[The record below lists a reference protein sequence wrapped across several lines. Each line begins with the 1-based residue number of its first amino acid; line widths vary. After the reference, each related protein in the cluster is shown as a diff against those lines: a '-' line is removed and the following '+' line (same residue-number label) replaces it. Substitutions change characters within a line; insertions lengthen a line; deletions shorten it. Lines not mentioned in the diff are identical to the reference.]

1 MDRGGKE
8 KPVTDA
14 GAPAKPR
21 SGLEALLRAGH
32 FVVTA
37 EMQPTSGADPE
48 EVRTLATGLI
58 GRVDAANC
66 TDNPAARPHLSSLAA
81 GHVLVQ
87 SGLEPVVQLTCRDR
101 NRLALQA
108 DLLGAACLGAR
119 NVLLLTGDGVTAGD
133 HPETKPLFDL
143 DSLHLLRT
151 ACILRDQGTYLSGRP
166 LSTRPSFFIGAVEN
180 PFAPPH
186 DYRPMRLAKKVEAG
200 AEFVQLQLC
209 FNVPRL
215 REFVARTR
223 DLGLLERVFLLV
235 SVYVTRSTRA
245 LRYLRDV
252 VPGIDVPDAVMARL
266 EHGPSE
272 LQAEEGF
279 RLALETVAALREIRG
294 ISGVH
299 LISIKGQEAILR
311 LIEAAG
317 LLPRPKP
324 GTQPAPAPGERAAP
338 G

>member
-1 MDRGGKE
+1 
-8 KPVTDA
+8 VSVSA
-14 GAPAKPR
+14 APAKPR

-37 EMQPTSGADPE
+37 EMQPSSGADPE
-48 EVRTLATGLI
+48 EVRSLASGLA
-58 GRVDAANC
+58 GKVDAANC

-81 GHVLVQ
+81 GHVLAR
-87 SGLEPVVQLTCRDR
+87 SGVEPIVQLTCRDR

-108 DLLGAACLGAR
+108 DLLGAACLGAP
-119 NVLLLTGDGVTAGD
+119 NVLLLTGDHVSAGD
-133 HPETKPLFDL
+133 HPDARPLFDL
-143 DSLHLLRT
+143 DSLHLLRM
-151 ACILRDQGTYLSGRP
+151 ARILRDQGTYLSGRA
-166 LSTRPSFFIGAVEN
+166 LSKAPSYFVGAVEN

-186 DYRPMRLAKKVEAG
+186 DYRPIRLAKKIEAG

-209 FNVPRL
+209 FNLPRL
-215 REFVARTR
+215 REFVDRAR

-266 EHGPSE
+266 EHGPTE

-279 RLALETVAALREIRG
+279 RLALETVAALREIPG

-311 LIEAAG
+311 LIDAAG

-324 GTQPAPAPGERAAP
+324 EFGASAAPAERAAP
-338 G
+338 I

>member
-1 MDRGGKE
+1 MS
-8 KPVTDA
+8 VASA
-14 GAPAKPR
+14 GTATR
-21 SGLEALLRAGH
+21 SRLEALLREDR

-37 EMQPTSGADPE
+37 EMQPTNGADPE
-48 EVRTLATGLI
+48 EVNRLASELKGK
-58 GRVDAANC
+58 VDAANC

-81 GHVLVQ
+81 GHFVART
-87 SGLEPVVQLTCRDR
+87 GLEPIVQLTCRDR

-108 DLLGAACLGAR
+108 DLLGAASLGAR
-119 NVLLLTGDGVTAGD
+119 NVLLLTGDGVSAGD
-133 HPETKPLFDL
+133 HADAKPLFDL
-143 DSLHLLRT
+143 DSLHLVRI
-151 ACILRDQGTYLSGRP
+151 ARILRDQGTYLSGRA
-166 LSTRPSFFIGAVEN
+166 LSSRPSYFVGAVEN

-186 DYRPMRLAKKVEAG
+186 DFRPIRLAKKVEAG

-209 FNVPRL
+209 FNLPRL
-215 REFVARTR
+215 REFVSRAT

-235 SVYVTRSTRA
+235 SVYVARSTRA

-252 VPGIDVPDAVMARL
+252 VPGIDVPDEVMARL

-299 LISIKGQEAILR
+299 LISIKGQETILR
-311 LIEAAG
+311 LIETAG
-317 LLPRPKP
+317 LLPRPEP
-324 GTQPAPAPGERAAP
+324 ASELAAPAPDVLAR
-338 G
+338 